1 MKKLVLLV
9 TIFTLVFINFGNAQT
24 GIPKAQS
31 MFIYNFSRLI
41 QWPASYSSG
50 DFVVGVF
57 GNSTVF
63 NELESFTAGKK
74 VGNQSFSIVKFRDVS
89 EISKCNILFVS
100 FGKSGDIGAITSKLA
115 GQSTLIISEKNG
127 GIEDGSAINFVVESD
142 KLKFEMKPSNALKYD
157 LKVSSTL
164 SNMAMLVE

>member
-1 MKKLVLLV
+1 
-9 TIFTLVFINFGNAQT
+9 
-24 GIPKAQS
+24 

-41 QWPASYSSG
+41 QWPPAYSSG
-50 DFVVGVF
+50 DFVVGVL
-57 GNSTVF
+57 GNSAVF

-74 VGNQSFSIVKFRDVS
+74 VGAQSFSIVKFKDVS

-100 FGKSGDIGAITSKLA
+100 FGKSGDIETITSKLS
-115 GQSTLIISEKNG
+115 GQSTLIISEKKG
-127 GIEDGSAINFVVESD
+127 GIDSGSAINFIVEND
-142 KLKFEMKPSNALKYD
+142 KLKFEMKPSNASKYD